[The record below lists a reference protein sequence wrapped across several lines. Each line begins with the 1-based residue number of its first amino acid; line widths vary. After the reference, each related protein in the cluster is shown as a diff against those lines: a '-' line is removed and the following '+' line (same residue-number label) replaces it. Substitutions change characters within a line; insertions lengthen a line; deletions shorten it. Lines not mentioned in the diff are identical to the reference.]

1 MRLIDLTFSDL
12 FIGPSPKWC
21 WYKVTPGSLETVAV
35 PEACAAEIELLR
47 AHLIELGDDKKDLR
61 TTWPARD
68 GERLRVKRKTVDDGV
83 TIFIVR
89 RFNLRE
95 LTLTATG
102 LQASVIKLLRADHG
116 QLKSGVVGFF
126 GPPGSGKSTTSAA
139 FLLDRLREYGGTA
152 WTIENPIEMPLQ
164 GPHGKGWCYQI
175 EVDEDEQIGGE
186 IRELYRAVPN
196 ILMIGEVRDARTAR
210 EVIRAA
216 GSGYLVI
223 ITFHGNDLP
232 SAISQFVRL
241 ATDGNVG
248 STSASVADVLR
259 AAIYLELHTLP
270 IEGSVK
276 RTSLVGEASTGV
288 PPQAL
293 SAKPLF
299 FLDREGGP
307 RSMVR
312 SGDYHLLANEIDR
325 QRRALMANNLTFQD

>member
-1 MRLIDLTFSDL
+1 
-12 FIGPSPKWC
+12 
-21 WYKVTPGSLETVAV
+21 
-35 PEACAAEIELLR
+35 
-47 AHLIELGDDKKDLR
+47 
-61 TTWPARD
+61 
-68 GERLRVKRKTVDDGV
+68 
-83 TIFIVR
+83 
-89 RFNLRE
+89 
-95 LTLTATG
+95 
-102 LQASVIKLLRADHG
+102 
-116 QLKSGVVGFF
+116 
-126 GPPGSGKSTTSAA
+126 
-139 FLLDRLREYGGTA
+139 LLDRLREYGGTA